1 MNKQESLSKISKDLM
16 LKEPFYG
23 FFLIMLNKVWHDAIG
38 TAAVS
43 KNGINYQLTISEK
56 FWEPLSELHRMGLL
70 KHELLHIAFN
80 HLTTFDLFKDKEL
93 ANIAMDMEIN
103 QYIDK
108 TWLPEGGIDIDDY
121 SDLHLEGR
129 AGSRYY
135 YDKLQQLQK
144 KKKQNGSCGC
154 GNMDQL
160 LDALEQGKITVIIG
174 NGQGNTPGSGEGKKV
189 NMPNHPWKDF
199 QNLPDAEK
207 QLIEKQ
213 LQRVLSEVKSQ
224 AEKKQGNIPGEMKGI
239 IKIEEIVPPKFNWKN
254 YLRRFTGIST
264 KIFTKKI
271 RRKENTKFPDM
282 PGMKVKMKQK
292 LMLAI
297 DTSGSVRNNEVK
309 EFMNEMHHIYKTGVD
324 ITLVQCDTYIR
335 DISEYKGT
343 YDLKIHGRGGT
354 DFTPVIKY
362 FNENTSYT
370 SLVYFTD
377 GEASTSVSPRAKV
390 LWVHSEESDINE
402 DLPGIKIK
410 LEL

>member
-56 FWEPLSELHRMGLL
+56 FWEPLSNNHRMGLL

-121 SDLHLEGR
+121 DDLNLDR
-129 AGSRYY
+129 KAGSRYY
-135 YDKLQQLQK
+135 YDKLKQAK
-144 KKKQNGSCGC
+144 EDKKQNGTCGC
-154 GNMDQL
+154 ENMDKL
-160 LDALEQGKITVIIG
+160 LDAVEKGNCQITIG
-174 NGQGNTPGSGEGKKV
+174 VPGEGDKDV
-189 NMPNHPWKDF
+189 NMPNHPWKEF
-199 QNLPDAEK
+199 ENLPDAEK

-213 LQRVLSEVKSQ
+213 VQRILQEVQSQ
-224 AEKKQGNIPGEMKGI
+224 AEKKQGHIPGEMKGI
-239 IKIEEIVPPKFNWKN
+239 IKIQEIVPPKFNWKN

-282 PGMKVKMKQK
+282 PGMKIKMKQK

-297 DTSGSVRNNEVK
+297 DTSGSVCDDEVR

-335 DISEYKGT
+335 DISEYKGK
-343 YDLKIHGRGGT
+343 YDLKLHGRGGT

-390 LWVHSEESDINE
+390 LWVHSEQSDINE
-402 DLPGIKIK
+402 DLPGLKIK

>member
-1 MNKQESLSKISKDLM
+1 MNKQESLSKISKNLM

-23 FFLIMLNKVWHDAIG
+23 FFLIMLNKVWSNTIG

-43 KNGINYQLTISEK
+43 KNGINYQLTISED
-56 FWEPLSELHRMGLL
+56 FWEPLSDNHRMGLL

-80 HLTTFDLFKDKEL
+80 HLISFDLFKDKKL

-103 QYIDK
+103 QYIESD
-108 TWLPEGGIDIDDY
+108 WLPEGGINIDDY
-121 SDLHLEGR
+121 PNLNLNKK

-135 YDKLQQLQK
+135 YDKLQKLQE

-154 GNMDQL
+154 ENMDKL
-160 LDALEQGKITVIIG
+160 LDALEEEKGKFKVTIGMPGGG
-174 NGQGNTPGSGEGKKV
+174 NGEKEV
-189 NMPNHPWKDF
+189 NMPNHSWKDF
-199 QNLPDAEK
+199 ENLPEAEK
-207 QLIEKQ
+207 QLIETQ
-213 LQRVLSEVKSQ
+213 MQRVLEEVKNQSI
-224 AEKKQGNIPGEMKGI
+224 KKQGNIPGEMKGI
-239 IKIEEIVPPKFNWKN
+239 IKIKEIIPPKFNWKN

-297 DTSGSVRNNEVK
+297 DTSGSVRDHEVR

-335 DISEYKGT
+335 DISEYKGS
-343 YDLKIHGRGGT
+343 YDLKLHGRGGT

-377 GEASTSVSPRAKV
+377 GEASTSINPRAKV
-390 LWVHSEESDINE
+390 LWVHSEESNINE
-402 DLPGIKIK
+402 DLPGLKIK

>member
-1 MNKQESLSKISKDLM
+1 MNKQESLSKTSKSLM
-16 LKEPFYG
+16 LQEPFYG
-23 FFLIMLNKVWHDAIG
+23 FFLIMLNKVWNDAIG

-43 KNGINYQLTISEK
+43 KNSINYQLTISEK

-80 HLTTFDLFKDKEL
+80 HLTTFDLFQDKKL

-108 TWLPEGGIDIDDY
+108 DWIPEGAIDIDDY
-121 SDLHLEGR
+121 GDLNLDTR

-135 YDKLQQLQK
+135 YDKLQKLQK
-144 KKKQNGSCGC
+144 KKKQNGTCGC
-154 GNMDQL
+154 ENMDKL
-160 LDALEQGKITVIIG
+160 LDALEKGDCQVTIG
-174 NGQGNTPGSGEGKKV
+174 MPRGEGDKDV
-189 NMPNHPWKDF
+189 NMPNHPWKEF
-199 QNLPDAEK
+199 ENLPEAEK
-207 QLIEKQ
+207 QLIENQ
-213 LQRVLSEVKSQ
+213 MQRILQEVKSQ
-224 AEKKQGNIPGEMKGI
+224 TEKKRGHVPGEMKGI

-254 YLRRFTGIST
+254 YLRRFTGISS

-282 PGMKVKMKQK
+282 PGLKVKMKQK

-297 DTSGSVRNNEVK
+297 DTSGSVCDDEVR

-343 YDLKIHGRGGT
+343 YDLKLHGRGGT
-354 DFTPVIKY
+354 DFTPVIEY

-377 GEASTSVSPRAKV
+377 GEASTYVNPRAKV
-390 LWVHSEESDINE
+390 LWVHSEQSNINE
-402 DLPGIKIK
+402 DLPGLKIK

>member
-1 MNKQESLSKISKDLM
+1 MNKQESLSKTSKSLM
-16 LKEPFYG
+16 LQEPFYG
-23 FFLIMLNKVWHDAIG
+23 FFLIMLNKVWNDAIG

-43 KNGINYQLTISEK
+43 KNSINYQLTISEK

-80 HLTTFDLFKDKEL
+80 HLTTFDLFQDKKL

-108 TWLPEGGIDIDDY
+108 DWIPEGAIDIDDY
-121 SDLHLEGR
+121 GDLNLDTR

-135 YDKLQQLQK
+135 YDKLQKLQK
-144 KKKQNGSCGC
+144 KKKQNGTCGC
-154 GNMDQL
+154 ENMDKL
-160 LDALEQGKITVIIG
+160 LDALEKGDCQVTIG
-174 NGQGNTPGSGEGKKV
+174 MPRGEGDKDV
-189 NMPNHPWKDF
+189 NMPNHPWKEF
-199 QNLPDAEK
+199 ENLPEAEK
-207 QLIEKQ
+207 QLIENQ
-213 LQRVLSEVKSQ
+213 VQRILQEVKSQ
-224 AEKKQGNIPGEMKGI
+224 TEKKRGHVPGEMKGI

-282 PGMKVKMKQK
+282 PGLKVKMKQK

-297 DTSGSVRNNEVK
+297 DTSGSVCDDEVR

-343 YDLKIHGRGGT
+343 YDLKLHGRGGT
-354 DFTPVIKY
+354 DFTPVIEY

-377 GEASTSVSPRAKV
+377 GEASTYVNPRAKV
-390 LWVHSEESDINE
+390 LWVHSEQSNINE
-402 DLPGIKIK
+402 DLPGLKIK

>member
-1 MNKQESLSKISKDLM
+1 MNKQESLSKISKNLM

-23 FFLIMLNKVWHDAIG
+23 FFLIMLNKVWNNTIG

-43 KNGINYQLTISEK
+43 KNGINYQLTISED
-56 FWEPLSELHRMGLL
+56 FWEPLSDNHRMGLL

-80 HLTTFDLFKDKEL
+80 HLISFDLFKDKKL

-103 QYIDK
+103 QYIKSD
-108 TWLPEGGIDIDDY
+108 WLPEGGIDINDY
-121 SDLHLEGR
+121 PDLHLNRR

-135 YDKLQQLQK
+135 YDKLQQFQK
-144 KKKQNGSCGC
+144 KKKQDGSCGC
-154 GNMDQL
+154 KNMDKL
-160 LDALEQGKITVIIG
+160 LDALEEEKGKFKVVIGMPGGG
-174 NGQGNTPGSGEGKKV
+174 NGEKEV

-199 QNLPDAEK
+199 ENLPEAEK
-207 QLIEKQ
+207 QLIETQ
-213 LQRVLSEVKSQ
+213 MQRVLEEVKNQSI
-224 AEKKQGNIPGEMKGI
+224 KKQGNIPGEMKGI
-239 IKIEEIVPPKFNWKN
+239 IKIKEIIPPKFNWKN

-282 PGMKVKMKQK
+282 PGMKVKMRQK

-297 DTSGSVRNNEVK
+297 DTSGSVRDHEVR

-335 DISEYKGT
+335 DISEYKGS
-343 YDLKIHGRGGT
+343 YDLKLHGRGGT

-377 GEASTSVSPRAKV
+377 GEASTSINPRAKV

-402 DLPGIKIK
+402 DLPGLKIK

>member
-1 MNKQESLSKISKDLM
+1 MNKQESLSKISKNLM

-23 FFLIMLNKVWHDAIG
+23 FFLIMLNKVWSNAIG

-43 KNGINYQLTISEK
+43 KNGINYQLTISED
-56 FWEPLSELHRMGLL
+56 FWEPLSDNHRMGLL

-80 HLTTFDLFKDKEL
+80 HLISFDLFKDKKL

-103 QYIDK
+103 QYIKSD
-108 TWLPEGGIDIDDY
+108 WLPEGGIDIDDY
-121 SDLHLEGR
+121 PNLNLNR
-129 AGSRYY
+129 KAGSRYY
-135 YDKLQQLQK
+135 YDKLQKLQE

-154 GNMDQL
+154 ENMDKL
-160 LDALEQGKITVIIG
+160 LDALEEEKGKFKVTIGMPGGG
-174 NGQGNTPGSGEGKKV
+174 NGEKEV

-199 QNLPDAEK
+199 EDLPEAEK
-207 QLIEKQ
+207 QLIETQ
-213 LQRVLSEVKSQ
+213 MQRVLEEVKNQSI
-224 AEKKQGNIPGEMKGI
+224 KKQGNIPGEMKGI
-239 IKIEEIVPPKFNWKN
+239 IKIKEIIPPKFNWKN

-297 DTSGSVRNNEVK
+297 DTSGSVRDHEVR

-335 DISEYKGT
+335 DISEYKGS
-343 YDLKIHGRGGT
+343 YDLKLHGRGGT

-377 GEASTSVSPRAKV
+377 GEASTSINPRAKV

-402 DLPGIKIK
+402 DLPGLKIK

>member
-1 MNKQESLSKISKDLM
+1 MNKQESLSKTSKSLM
-16 LKEPFYG
+16 LQEPFYG
-23 FFLIMLNKVWHDAIG
+23 FFLIMLNKVWNNAIG

-43 KNGINYQLTISEK
+43 KNGINYQLIISEK
-56 FWEPLSELHRMGLL
+56 FWEPLSELHRVGLL

-80 HLTTFDLFKDKEL
+80 HLTTFDLFKDKRL

-103 QYIDK
+103 QYIEKD
-108 TWLPEGGIDIDDY
+108 WLPEGGIDIDDY
-121 SDLHLEGR
+121 ADLHLDTK

-135 YDKLQQLQK
+135 YDKLQQFQK
-144 KKKQNGSCGC
+144 KKKQNNTCGC
-154 GNMDQL
+154 ENMDKL
-160 LDALEQGKITVIIG
+160 LDAIEKGACQVTIG
-174 NGQGNTPGSGEGKKV
+174 MPGEEGEKDV
-189 NMPNHPWKDF
+189 NMPNHPWKEF
-199 QNLPDAEK
+199 ENLPDAEK
-207 QLIEKQ
+207 QLIENQ
-213 LQRVLSEVKSQ
+213 MQRILQEVKSQ
-224 AEKKQGNIPGEMKGI
+224 TEKKQGHIPGEMKGI
-239 IKIEEIVPPKFNWKN
+239 IKIEEIIPPKFNWKN
-254 YLRRFTGIST
+254 YLRRFTGISS

-282 PGMKVKMKQK
+282 PGLKVKMKQK

-297 DTSGSVRNNEVK
+297 DTSGSVCDDEVR

-343 YDLKIHGRGGT
+343 YDLKLHGRGGT
-354 DFTPVIKY
+354 DFTPVIEY

-377 GEASTSVSPRAKV
+377 GEASTYVNPRAKV
-390 LWVHSEESDINE
+390 LWVHSEQSDINE
-402 DLPGIKIK
+402 DLPGLKIK

>member
-1 MNKQESLSKISKDLM
+1 MDKQESLSKTSKDLM

-43 KNGINYQLTISEK
+43 KNGINYQLTVSEK
-56 FWEPLSELHRMGLL
+56 FWEPLSELQRMGLL

-80 HLTTFDLFKDKEL
+80 HLTTFDLFKDKKL

-108 TWLPEGGIDIDDY
+108 DWLPKGGIDIDDY
-121 SDLHLEGR
+121 SDLNLNRR

-135 YDKLQQLQK
+135 YDKLKQAQK
-144 KKKQNGSCGC
+144 TKKITGSCGDN
-154 GNMDQL
+154 NMDKL
-160 LDALEQGKITVIIG
+160 LDAVEKSSCQVKIGV
-174 NGQGNTPGSGEGKKV
+174 PGGGGDKDV
-189 NMPNHPWKDF
+189 NMANHPWKDF

-224 AEKKQGNIPGEMKGI
+224 AQKKQGNIPGEMKGI
-239 IKIEEIVPPKFNWKN
+239 IKIQEIIPPKFNWKN

-297 DTSGSVRNNEVK
+297 DTSGSVSDNEVR

-343 YDLKIHGRGGT
+343 YDLKLHGRGGT
-354 DFTPVIKY
+354 SFTPVIKY

-377 GEASTSVSPRAKV
+377 GEAHTSVSPRAKV
-390 LWVHSEESDINE
+390 LWVHSEESEINE
-402 DLPGIKIK
+402 DLPGLKIK

>member
-1 MNKQESLSKISKDLM
+1 MNKQESLSKTSKSLM
-16 LKEPFYG
+16 LQEPFYG
-23 FFLIMLNKVWHDAIG
+23 FFLIMLNKVWNDAIG

-43 KNGINYQLTISEK
+43 KNSINYQLTISEK

-80 HLTTFDLFKDKEL
+80 HLTTFDLFKDKKL

-108 TWLPEGGIDIDDY
+108 DWIPEGAIDIDDY
-121 SDLHLEGR
+121 GDLNLDTR

-135 YDKLQQLQK
+135 YDKLQELQK
-144 KKKQNGSCGC
+144 KKKQNGTCGC
-154 GNMDQL
+154 ENMDKL
-160 LDALEQGKITVIIG
+160 LDALEKGACQVTIG
-174 NGQGNTPGSGEGKKV
+174 MPRGEGDKDV
-189 NMPNHPWKDF
+189 NMPNHPWKEF
-199 QNLPDAEK
+199 ENLPEAEK
-207 QLIEKQ
+207 QLIENQ
-213 LQRVLSEVKSQ
+213 MQRILQEVKSQ
-224 AEKKQGNIPGEMKGI
+224 TEKKRGHVPGEMKGI

-254 YLRRFTGIST
+254 YLRRFTGISS

-282 PGMKVKMKQK
+282 PGLKVKMKQK

-297 DTSGSVRNNEVK
+297 DTSGSVCDDEVR

-343 YDLKIHGRGGT
+343 YDLKLHGRGGT

-377 GEASTSVSPRAKV
+377 GEASTSINPRAKV
-390 LWVHSEESDINE
+390 LWVHSEQSNINE
-402 DLPGIKIK
+402 DLPGLKIK

>member
-1 MNKQESLSKISKDLM
+1 MNKQESLSKTSKSLM
-16 LKEPFYG
+16 LQEPFYG
-23 FFLIMLNKVWHDAIG
+23 FFLIMLNKVWNDAIG

-43 KNGINYQLTISEK
+43 KNSINYQLTISEK

-80 HLTTFDLFKDKEL
+80 HLTTFDLFQDKKL

-108 TWLPEGGIDIDDY
+108 DWIPEGAIDIDDY
-121 SDLHLEGR
+121 GDLNLDTR

-135 YDKLQQLQK
+135 YDKLQKLQK
-144 KKKQNGSCGC
+144 KKKQNGTCGSE
-154 GNMDQL
+154 NMDKL
-160 LDALEQGKITVIIG
+160 LDALEKGDCQVTIG
-174 NGQGNTPGSGEGKKV
+174 MPRGEGDKDV
-189 NMPNHPWKDF
+189 NMPNHPWKEF
-199 QNLPDAEK
+199 ENLPEAEK
-207 QLIEKQ
+207 QLIENQ
-213 LQRVLSEVKSQ
+213 VQRILQEVKSQ
-224 AEKKQGNIPGEMKGI
+224 TKKKRGHVPGEMKGI

-282 PGMKVKMKQK
+282 PGLKVKMKQK

-297 DTSGSVRNNEVK
+297 DTSGSVCDDEVR

-343 YDLKIHGRGGT
+343 YDLKLHGRGGT
-354 DFTPVIKY
+354 DFTPVIEY

-377 GEASTSVSPRAKV
+377 GEASTYVNPRAKV
-390 LWVHSEESDINE
+390 LWVHSEQSNINE
-402 DLPGIKIK
+402 DLPGLKIK

>member
-1 MNKQESLSKISKDLM
+1 MNKQESLSKTSKSLM
-16 LKEPFYG
+16 LQEPFYG

-56 FWEPLSELHRMGLL
+56 FWEPLSELHRIGLL

-80 HLTTFDLFKDKEL
+80 HLTTFDLFQDKKL

-103 QYIDK
+103 QYIDE
-108 TWLPEGGIDIDDY
+108 TWLPEGVIDIDDY
-121 SDLHLEGR
+121 SELNLEER

-135 YDKLQQLQK
+135 YDKLQELQE
-144 KKKQNGSCGC
+144 KKKQNGSCGD
-154 GNMDQL
+154 GNMDKL
-160 LDALEQGKITVIIG
+160 LDALEGGKIKVTIG
-174 NGQGNTPGSGEGKKV
+174 VPGDGDGDKEV
-189 NMPNHPWKDF
+189 NMPNHPWKEF
-199 QNLPDAEK
+199 ENLPEAEK
-207 QLIEKQ
+207 QLIENQ
-213 LQRVLSEVKSQ
+213 MQRILQEVKSQ
-224 AEKKQGNIPGEMKGI
+224 TEKKQGHVPGEMKGI
-239 IKIEEIVPPKFNWKN
+239 IKIKEIVPPKFNWKN
-254 YLRRFTGIST
+254 YLRRFTGISS

-282 PGMKVKMKQK
+282 PGLKVKMKQK

-297 DTSGSVRNNEVK
+297 DTSGSVCDDEVR

-343 YDLKIHGRGGT
+343 YDLKLHGRGGT
-354 DFTPVIKY
+354 DFTPVIEY

-377 GEASTSVSPRAKV
+377 GEASTHVNPRAKV
-390 LWVHSEESDINE
+390 LWVHSEQSDINE
-402 DLPGIKIK
+402 DLPGLKIK

>member
-1 MNKQESLSKISKDLM
+1 MDKQESLSKISKDLM

-23 FFLIMLNKVWHDAIG
+23 FFLIMLNKVWHDTIG

-56 FWEPLSELHRMGLL
+56 FWEPLSESHRMGLL

-80 HLTTFDLFKDKEL
+80 HLTTFDLFKDKKL

-108 TWLPEGGIDIDDY
+108 DWLPEGGIDIDDY
-121 SDLHLEGR
+121 SDLHLDRR

-135 YDKLQQLQK
+135 YDKLQKAQK
-144 KKKQNGSCGC
+144 NKKQNGSCGD
-154 GNMDQL
+154 GNMDKL
-160 LDALEQGKITVIIG
+160 LDALEAGECIVKIG
-174 NGQGNTPGSGEGKKV
+174 DKDV

-213 LQRVLSEVKSQ
+213 LQRVLNDVKNQ
-224 AEKKQGNIPGEMKGI
+224 TEKKQGNVPGEMKGI
-239 IKIEEIVPPKFNWKN
+239 IKIEKIIPPKFNWKN

-297 DTSGSVRNNEVK
+297 DTSGSVCDDEVR

-343 YDLKIHGRGGT
+343 YDLKLHGRGGT

-377 GEASTSVSPRAKV
+377 GEAYTSVNPRAKV
-390 LWVHSEESDINE
+390 LWVHSEQSDINE
-402 DLPGIKIK
+402 DLPGLKIK

>member
-1 MNKQESLSKISKDLM
+1 MNKQESLSKISKNLM

-23 FFLIMLNKVWHDAIG
+23 FFLIMLNKVWNNTIG

-43 KNGINYQLTISEK
+43 KNGINYQLTISED
-56 FWEPLSELHRMGLL
+56 FWEPLSDNHRMGLL

-80 HLTTFDLFKDKEL
+80 HLISFDLFKDKKL

-103 QYIDK
+103 QYIESD
-108 TWLPEGGIDIDDY
+108 WLPKGGINIDDY
-121 SDLHLEGR
+121 SNLNLDR
-129 AGSRYY
+129 KAGSRYY
-135 YDKLQQLQK
+135 YDKLQKLQE

-154 GNMDQL
+154 GNMDKL
-160 LDALEQGKITVIIG
+160 LDAVEQGKIQVTIGMPGDG
-174 NGQGNTPGSGEGKKV
+174 NGEKEV
-189 NMPNHPWKDF
+189 NMPNHPWEEF
-199 QNLPDAEK
+199 ENLPEAEK
-207 QLIEKQ
+207 QLIETQ
-213 LQRVLSEVKSQ
+213 MQRVLEQVKNQSI
-224 AEKKQGNIPGEMKGI
+224 KKQGNIPGEMKGI
-239 IKIEEIVPPKFNWKN
+239 IKIKEIIPPKFNWKN

-297 DTSGSVRNNEVK
+297 DTSGSVCDDEVR

-335 DISEYKGT
+335 DISEYKGK
-343 YDLKIHGRGGT
+343 YDLKLHGRGGT

-390 LWVHSEESDINE
+390 LWVHSEESNINE
-402 DLPGIKIK
+402 NLPGLKIK

>member
-1 MNKQESLSKISKDLM
+1 MNKQESLSKTSKSLM
-16 LKEPFYG
+16 LQEPFYG

-80 HLTTFDLFKDKEL
+80 HLTTFDLFKDKKL

-108 TWLPEGGIDIDDY
+108 DWIPEGAIDIDDY
-121 SDLHLEGR
+121 GDLNLDTR

-135 YDKLQQLQK
+135 YDKLQELQK
-144 KKKQNGSCGC
+144 KKKQNGTCGC
-154 GNMDQL
+154 ENMDKL
-160 LDALEQGKITVIIG
+160 LDALEKGACQVTIG
-174 NGQGNTPGSGEGKKV
+174 MPRGEGDKDV
-189 NMPNHPWKDF
+189 NMPNHPWKEF
-199 QNLPDAEK
+199 ENLPEAEK
-207 QLIEKQ
+207 QLIENQ
-213 LQRVLSEVKSQ
+213 MQRILQEVKSQ
-224 AEKKQGNIPGEMKGI
+224 TEKKRGHVPGEMKGI

-254 YLRRFTGIST
+254 YLRRFTGISS

-282 PGMKVKMKQK
+282 PGLKVKMKQK

-297 DTSGSVRNNEVK
+297 DTSGSVCDDEVR

-343 YDLKIHGRGGT
+343 YDLKLHGRGGT

-377 GEASTSVSPRAKV
+377 GEASTYVNPRAKV
-390 LWVHSEESDINE
+390 LWVHSEQSNINE
-402 DLPGIKIK
+402 DLPGLKIK

>member
-1 MNKQESLSKISKDLM
+1 MNKQESLSKTSKSLM
-16 LKEPFYG
+16 LQEPFYG
-23 FFLIMLNKVWHDAIG
+23 FFLIMLNKVWNDAIG

-80 HLTTFDLFKDKEL
+80 HLTTFDLFKDKKL

-108 TWLPEGGIDIDDY
+108 DWIPEGAIDIDDY
-121 SDLHLEGR
+121 GDLNLDTR

-135 YDKLQQLQK
+135 YDKLQELQK
-144 KKKQNGSCGC
+144 KKKQNGTCGC
-154 GNMDQL
+154 ENMDKL
-160 LDALEQGKITVIIG
+160 LDALEKGACQVTIG
-174 NGQGNTPGSGEGKKV
+174 MPRGEGDKDV
-189 NMPNHPWKDF
+189 NMPNHPWKEF
-199 QNLPDAEK
+199 ENLPEAEK
-207 QLIEKQ
+207 QLIENQ
-213 LQRVLSEVKSQ
+213 MQRILQEVKSQ
-224 AEKKQGNIPGEMKGI
+224 TEKKRGHVPGEMKGI

-254 YLRRFTGIST
+254 YLRRFTGISS

-282 PGMKVKMKQK
+282 PGLKVKMKQK

-297 DTSGSVRNNEVK
+297 DTSGSVCDDEVR

-343 YDLKIHGRGGT
+343 YDLKLHGRGGT

-377 GEASTSVSPRAKV
+377 GEASTYVNPRAKV
-390 LWVHSEESDINE
+390 LWVHSEQSNINE
-402 DLPGIKIK
+402 DLPGLKIK

>member
-1 MNKQESLSKISKDLM
+1 MNKQESLSKTSKSLM
-16 LKEPFYG
+16 LQEPFYG
-23 FFLIMLNKVWHDAIG
+23 FFLIMLNKVWNDAIG

-43 KNGINYQLTISEK
+43 KNSINYQLTISEK

-80 HLTTFDLFKDKEL
+80 HLTTFDLFKDKKL

-108 TWLPEGGIDIDDY
+108 DWIPEGAIDIDDY
-121 SDLHLEGR
+121 ADLHLDR
-129 AGSRYY
+129 RTGSRYY
-135 YDKLQQLQK
+135 YDKLQELQK
-144 KKKQNGSCGC
+144 KKKQNGTCGC
-154 GNMDQL
+154 ENMDKL
-160 LDALEQGKITVIIG
+160 LDALEKGACQVTIG
-174 NGQGNTPGSGEGKKV
+174 MPRGEGDKDV
-189 NMPNHPWKDF
+189 NMPNHPWKEF
-199 QNLPDAEK
+199 ENLPEAEK
-207 QLIEKQ
+207 QLIENQ
-213 LQRVLSEVKSQ
+213 MQRILQEVKSQ
-224 AEKKQGNIPGEMKGI
+224 TKKKQGHVPGEMKGI
-239 IKIEEIVPPKFNWKN
+239 IKIEEIIPPKFNWKN

-297 DTSGSVRNNEVK
+297 DTSGSVCDDEVR

-343 YDLKIHGRGGT
+343 YDLKLHGRGGT
-354 DFTPVIKY
+354 DFTPVIEY

-377 GEASTSVSPRAKV
+377 GEASTYVNPRAKV
-390 LWVHSEESDINE
+390 LWVHSEQSNINE
-402 DLPGIKIK
+402 DLPGLKIK

>member
-80 HLTTFDLFKDKEL
+80 HLTTFDLFKDKKL

-108 TWLPEGGIDIDDY
+108 DWLPEGGIDIDDY
-121 SDLHLEGR
+121 SDLHLDRR

-144 KKKQNGSCGC
+144 KKKQDGSCGC
-154 GNMDQL
+154 ENMDKL
-160 LDALEQGKITVIIG
+160 LDALENNECVIKIGI
-174 NGQGNTPGSGEGKKV
+174 PGGGGEKSV
-189 NMPNHPWKDF
+189 NMPHHPWKDF
-199 QNLPDAEK
+199 ENLPDAEK

-213 LQRVLSEVKSQ
+213 LQRVLNEVKSQ

-239 IKIEEIVPPKFNWKN
+239 IKIQEIVPPKFNWKN
-254 YLRRFTGIST
+254 YLRRFTGISS

-297 DTSGSVRNNEVK
+297 DTSGSVRDHEVK

-324 ITLVQCDTYIR
+324 ITLVQADTYIR

-354 DFTPVIKY
+354 NFTPVIEY

-377 GEASTSVSPRAKV
+377 GEASTSVNPRAKV
-390 LWVHSEESDINE
+390 LWVHSEESEINE
-402 DLPGIKIK
+402 DLPGLKIK

>member
-1 MNKQESLSKISKDLM
+1 MNKQESLSKTSKSLM
-16 LKEPFYG
+16 LQEPFYG
-23 FFLIMLNKVWHDAIG
+23 FFLIMLNKVWNDAIG

-43 KNGINYQLTISEK
+43 KNSINYQLTISEK

-80 HLTTFDLFKDKEL
+80 HLTTFDLFQDKKL

-108 TWLPEGGIDIDDY
+108 DWIPEGAIDIDDY
-121 SDLHLEGR
+121 GDLNLDTR

-135 YDKLQQLQK
+135 YDKLQKLQK
-144 KKKQNGSCGC
+144 KKKQNGTCGC
-154 GNMDQL
+154 ENMDKL
-160 LDALEQGKITVIIG
+160 LDALEKGDCQVTIG
-174 NGQGNTPGSGEGKKV
+174 MPRGEGDKDV
-189 NMPNHPWKDF
+189 NMPNHPWKEF
-199 QNLPDAEK
+199 ENLPEAEK
-207 QLIEKQ
+207 QLIENQ
-213 LQRVLSEVKSQ
+213 VQRILQEVKSQ
-224 AEKKQGNIPGEMKGI
+224 TEKKRGHVPGEMKGI

-254 YLRRFTGIST
+254 YLRRFTGISS

-282 PGMKVKMKQK
+282 PGLKVKMKQK

-297 DTSGSVRNNEVK
+297 DTSGSVCDDEVR

-343 YDLKIHGRGGT
+343 YDLKLHGRGGT
-354 DFTPVIKY
+354 DFTPVIEY

-377 GEASTSVSPRAKV
+377 GEASTYVNPRAKV
-390 LWVHSEESDINE
+390 LWVHSEQSNINE
-402 DLPGIKIK
+402 DLPGLKIK

>member
-1 MNKQESLSKISKDLM
+1 MNKQESLSKTSKSLM
-16 LKEPFYG
+16 LQEPFYG
-23 FFLIMLNKVWHDAIG
+23 FFLIMLNKVWNDAIG

-56 FWEPLSELHRMGLL
+56 FWEPLSELHRIGLL

-80 HLTTFDLFKDKEL
+80 HLTTFDLFKDKKL

-103 QYIDK
+103 QYIDND
-108 TWLPEGGIDIDDY
+108 WIPEGAIDIDDY
-121 SDLHLEGR
+121 AELNLKKR

-135 YDKLQQLQK
+135 YDKLQELQK
-144 KKKQNGSCGC
+144 KKEQNSTCGC
-154 GNMDQL
+154 ENMDKL
-160 LDALEQGKITVIIG
+160 LDALEKGACQVTIG
-174 NGQGNTPGSGEGKKV
+174 MPGGEEDKDV
-189 NMPNHPWKDF
+189 NMPNHPWKEF
-199 QNLPDAEK
+199 ENLPEAEK
-207 QLIEKQ
+207 QLIENQ
-213 LQRVLSEVKSQ
+213 MQRILQEVKSQ
-224 AEKKQGNIPGEMKGI
+224 SEKKRGHVPGEMKGI
-239 IKIEEIVPPKFNWKN
+239 IKIKEIVPPKFNWKN
-254 YLRRFTGIST
+254 YLRRFTGISS

-297 DTSGSVRNNEVK
+297 DTSGSVCDDEVR

-343 YDLKIHGRGGT
+343 YDLKLHGRGGT
-354 DFTPVIKY
+354 DFTPVIEY

-377 GEASTSVSPRAKV
+377 GEASTHVNPRAKV
-390 LWVHSEESDINE
+390 LWVHSEQSDINE
-402 DLPGIKIK
+402 DLPGLKIK

>member
-1 MNKQESLSKISKDLM
+1 MNKQESLSKTSKSLM
-16 LKEPFYG
+16 LQEPFYG
-23 FFLIMLNKVWHDAIG
+23 FFLIMLNKVWNDAIG

-43 KNGINYQLTISEK
+43 KNSINYQLTISEK

-80 HLTTFDLFKDKEL
+80 HLTTFDLFKDKKL

-108 TWLPEGGIDIDDY
+108 DWIPEGAIDIDDY
-121 SDLHLEGR
+121 ADLHLDRR

-135 YDKLQQLQK
+135 YDKLQEFQK
-144 KKKQNGSCGC
+144 KKKQNGTCGC
-154 GNMDQL
+154 ENMDKL
-160 LDALEQGKITVIIG
+160 LDALEKGACQVTIG
-174 NGQGNTPGSGEGKKV
+174 MPRGEGDKDV
-189 NMPNHPWKDF
+189 NMPNHPWKEF
-199 QNLPDAEK
+199 ENLPEAEK
-207 QLIEKQ
+207 QLIENQ
-213 LQRVLSEVKSQ
+213 MQRILQEVKSQ
-224 AEKKQGNIPGEMKGI
+224 TEKKRGHVPGEMKGI
-239 IKIEEIVPPKFNWKN
+239 IKIKEIVPPKFNWKN
-254 YLRRFTGIST
+254 YLRRFTGISS

-282 PGMKVKMKQK
+282 PGLKVKMKQK

-297 DTSGSVRNNEVK
+297 DTSGSVCDDEVR

-343 YDLKIHGRGGT
+343 YDLKLHGRGGT

-377 GEASTSVSPRAKV
+377 GEASTYVNPRAKV
-390 LWVHSEESDINE
+390 LWVHSEQSNINE
-402 DLPGIKIK
+402 DLPGLKIK

>member
-1 MNKQESLSKISKDLM
+1 MDKQESLSKISKDLM

-56 FWEPLSELHRMGLL
+56 FWEPLSDLHRMGLL

-80 HLTTFDLFKDKEL
+80 HLTTFDLFKDKKL

-103 QYIDK
+103 QYIEYVL
-108 TWLPEGGIDIDDY
+108 LPEGGIDIDDY
-121 SDLHLEGR
+121 DELHLDRR

-135 YDKLQQLQK
+135 YDKLQQFQK
-144 KKKQNGSCGC
+144 KKKQNGTCGC
-154 GNMDQL
+154 ENMDKL
-160 LDALEQGKITVIIG
+160 LDAAEKGQCQAKIG
-174 NGQGNTPGSGEGKKV
+174 MPGGESKDV

-199 QNLPDAEK
+199 ENLPDAEK

-213 LQRVLSEVKSQ
+213 LQRVLNEVKSQ

-282 PGMKVKMKQK
+282 PGIKVKMKQK

-297 DTSGSVRNNEVK
+297 DTSGSVSNDEVR

-343 YDLKIHGRGGT
+343 YDLKLHGRGGT
-354 DFTPVIKY
+354 DFTPVIEY

-377 GEASTSVSPRAKV
+377 GEAYTSVNPRAKV
-390 LWVHSEESDINE
+390 LWVHSEQSEINE
-402 DLPGIKIK
+402 DLPGLKIK

>member
-1 MNKQESLSKISKDLM
+1 MNKQESLSKTSKSLM
-16 LKEPFYG
+16 LQEPFYG
-23 FFLIMLNKVWHDAIG
+23 FFLIMLNKVWNDAIG

-43 KNGINYQLTISEK
+43 KNSINYQLTISEK

-80 HLTTFDLFKDKEL
+80 HLTTFDLFKDKKL

-108 TWLPEGGIDIDDY
+108 DWIPEGAIDIDDY
-121 SDLHLEGR
+121 GDLNLDTR

-135 YDKLQQLQK
+135 YDKLQELQK
-144 KKKQNGSCGC
+144 KKKQNGTCGC
-154 GNMDQL
+154 ENMDKL
-160 LDALEQGKITVIIG
+160 LDALEKGACQVTIG
-174 NGQGNTPGSGEGKKV
+174 MPRGEGDKDV
-189 NMPNHPWKDF
+189 NMPNHPWKEF
-199 QNLPDAEK
+199 ENLPEAEK
-207 QLIEKQ
+207 QLIENQ
-213 LQRVLSEVKSQ
+213 MQRILQEVKSQ
-224 AEKKQGNIPGEMKGI
+224 TEKKQGHVPGEMKGI

-254 YLRRFTGIST
+254 YLRRFTGISS

-282 PGMKVKMKQK
+282 PGLKVKMKQK

-297 DTSGSVRNNEVK
+297 DTSGSVCDDEVR

-343 YDLKIHGRGGT
+343 YDLKLHGRGGT

-377 GEASTSVSPRAKV
+377 GEASTYVNPRAKV
-390 LWVHSEESDINE
+390 LWVHSEQSNINE
-402 DLPGIKIK
+402 DLPGLKIK

>member
-1 MNKQESLSKISKDLM
+1 MNKQESLSKTSKSLM
-16 LKEPFYG
+16 LQEPFYG
-23 FFLIMLNKVWHDAIG
+23 FFLIMLNKVWNDAIG

-43 KNGINYQLTISEK
+43 KNSINYQLTISEK

-80 HLTTFDLFKDKEL
+80 HLTTFDLFQDKKL

-108 TWLPEGGIDIDDY
+108 DWIPEGAIDIDDY
-121 SDLHLEGR
+121 GDLNLDTR

-135 YDKLQQLQK
+135 YDKLQKLQK
-144 KKKQNGSCGC
+144 KKKQNGTCGSE
-154 GNMDQL
+154 NMDKL
-160 LDALEQGKITVIIG
+160 LDALEKGDCQVTIG
-174 NGQGNTPGSGEGKKV
+174 MPRGEGDKDV
-189 NMPNHPWKDF
+189 NMPNHPWKEF
-199 QNLPDAEK
+199 ENLPEAEK
-207 QLIEKQ
+207 QLIENQ
-213 LQRVLSEVKSQ
+213 VQRILQEVKSQ
-224 AEKKQGNIPGEMKGI
+224 TEKKRGHVPGEMKGI

-282 PGMKVKMKQK
+282 PGLKVKMKQK

-297 DTSGSVRNNEVK
+297 DTSGSVCDDEVR

-343 YDLKIHGRGGT
+343 YDLKLHGRGGT
-354 DFTPVIKY
+354 DFTPVIEY

-377 GEASTSVSPRAKV
+377 GEASTYVNPRAKV
-390 LWVHSEESDINE
+390 LWVHSEQSNINE
-402 DLPGIKIK
+402 DLPGLKIK

>member
-1 MNKQESLSKISKDLM
+1 MNKQESLSKTSKNLM

-23 FFLIMLNKVWHDAIG
+23 FFLIMLNKVWNNTIG

-43 KNGINYQLTISEK
+43 KNGINYQLTISED
-56 FWEPLSELHRMGLL
+56 FWEPLSDNHRMGLL

-80 HLTTFDLFKDKEL
+80 HLISFDLFKDKKL

-108 TWLPEGGIDIDDY
+108 DWLPKGGIDINDY
-121 SDLHLEGR
+121 EDLNLDKR

-135 YDKLQQLQK
+135 YDKLQELQK
-144 KKKQNGSCGC
+144 KKKQNGTCGC
-154 GNMDQL
+154 ENMDKL
-160 LDALEQGKITVIIG
+160 LDALEKGDCQVTIRMPK
-174 NGQGNTPGSGEGKKV
+174 GEGDKDV
-189 NMPNHPWKDF
+189 NMPNHPWKEF
-199 QNLPDAEK
+199 ENLPEAEK
-207 QLIEKQ
+207 QLIETQ
-213 LQRVLSEVKSQ
+213 MQRVLEEVKNQSI
-224 AEKKQGNIPGEMKGI
+224 KKQGNIPGEMKGI
-239 IKIEEIVPPKFNWKN
+239 IKIKEIIPPKFNWKN
-254 YLRRFTGIST
+254 YLRRCTGIST

-282 PGMKVKMKQK
+282 PGMKVKMRQK

-297 DTSGSVRNNEVK
+297 DTSGSVCDDEVR

-343 YDLKIHGRGGT
+343 YDLKLHGRGGT
-354 DFTPVIKY
+354 DFTPVIEY

-377 GEASTSVSPRAKV
+377 GEASTSINPRAKV
-390 LWVHSEESDINE
+390 LWVHSEQSNINE
-402 DLPGIKIK
+402 DLPGLKIK

>member
-1 MNKQESLSKISKDLM
+1 MNKQESLSKTSKSLM
-16 LKEPFYG
+16 LQEPFYG
-23 FFLIMLNKVWHDAIG
+23 FFLIMLNKVWNDAIG

-56 FWEPLSELHRMGLL
+56 FWEPLSELHRIGLL

-80 HLTTFDLFKDKEL
+80 HLTTFDLFQDKKL

-108 TWLPEGGIDIDDY
+108 DWIPEGAIDIDDY
-121 SDLHLEGR
+121 GDLNLDTR

-135 YDKLQQLQK
+135 YDKLQKLQK
-144 KKKQNGSCGC
+144 KKKQNGTCGSE
-154 GNMDQL
+154 NMDKL
-160 LDALEQGKITVIIG
+160 LDALEKGDCQVTIG
-174 NGQGNTPGSGEGKKV
+174 MPRGEGDKDV
-189 NMPNHPWKDF
+189 NMPNHPWKEF
-199 QNLPDAEK
+199 ENLPEAEK
-207 QLIEKQ
+207 QLIENQ
-213 LQRVLSEVKSQ
+213 VQRILQEVKSQ
-224 AEKKQGNIPGEMKGI
+224 TEKKRGHVPGEMKGI

-282 PGMKVKMKQK
+282 PGLKVKMKQK

-297 DTSGSVRNNEVK
+297 DTSGSVCDDEVR

-343 YDLKIHGRGGT
+343 YDLKLHGRGGT
-354 DFTPVIKY
+354 DFTPVIEY

-377 GEASTSVSPRAKV
+377 GEASTYVNPRAKV
-390 LWVHSEESDINE
+390 LWVHSEQSNINE
-402 DLPGIKIK
+402 DLPGLKIK

>member
-1 MNKQESLSKISKDLM
+1 MNKQESLSKTSKSLM
-16 LKEPFYG
+16 LQEPFYG
-23 FFLIMLNKVWHDAIG
+23 FFLIMLNKVWNDAIG

-43 KNGINYQLTISEK
+43 KNSINYQLTISEK
-56 FWEPLSELHRMGLL
+56 FWEPLSELHRIGLL

-80 HLTTFDLFKDKEL
+80 HLTTFDLFQDKKL

-108 TWLPEGGIDIDDY
+108 DWIPEGAIDIDDY
-121 SDLHLEGR
+121 GDLNLDTR

-135 YDKLQQLQK
+135 YDKLQELQK
-144 KKKQNGSCGC
+144 KKKQNGTCGC
-154 GNMDQL
+154 ENMDKL
-160 LDALEQGKITVIIG
+160 LDALEKGACQVTIG
-174 NGQGNTPGSGEGKKV
+174 MPGGEGDKDV
-189 NMPNHPWKDF
+189 NMPNHPWKEF
-199 QNLPDAEK
+199 ENLPEAEK
-207 QLIEKQ
+207 QLIENQ
-213 LQRVLSEVKSQ
+213 MQRILQEVKSQ
-224 AEKKQGNIPGEMKGI
+224 TKKKRGHVPGEMKGI

-282 PGMKVKMKQK
+282 PGLKVKMKQK

-297 DTSGSVRNNEVK
+297 DTSGSVCDDEVR

-343 YDLKIHGRGGT
+343 YDLKLHGRGGT
-354 DFTPVIKY
+354 DFTPVIEY

-377 GEASTSVSPRAKV
+377 GEASTSINPRAKV
-390 LWVHSEESDINE
+390 LWVHSEQSNINE
-402 DLPGIKIK
+402 DLPGLKIK

>member
-1 MNKQESLSKISKDLM
+1 MNKQESLSKTSKNLM

-23 FFLIMLNKVWHDAIG
+23 FFLIMLNKVWNNTIG

-43 KNGINYQLTISEK
+43 KNGINYQLTISED
-56 FWEPLSELHRMGLL
+56 FWEPLSDNHRMGLL

-80 HLTTFDLFKDKEL
+80 HLISFDLFKDKKL

-108 TWLPEGGIDIDDY
+108 DWLPKGGIDINDY
-121 SDLHLEGR
+121 EDLNLDKR

-135 YDKLQQLQK
+135 YDKLQELQK
-144 KKKQNGSCGC
+144 KKKQNGTCGC
-154 GNMDQL
+154 ENMDKL
-160 LDALEQGKITVIIG
+160 LDALEKGDCQVTIRMPK
-174 NGQGNTPGSGEGKKV
+174 GEGDKDV
-189 NMPNHPWKDF
+189 NMPNHPWKEF
-199 QNLPDAEK
+199 ENLPEAEK
-207 QLIEKQ
+207 QLIETQ
-213 LQRVLSEVKSQ
+213 MQRVLEEVKNQSI
-224 AEKKQGNIPGEMKGI
+224 KKQGNIPGEMKGI
-239 IKIEEIVPPKFNWKN
+239 IKIKEIIPPKFNWKN

-282 PGMKVKMKQK
+282 PGMKVKMRQK

-297 DTSGSVRNNEVK
+297 DTSGSVCDDEVR

-343 YDLKIHGRGGT
+343 YDLKLHGRGGT
-354 DFTPVIKY
+354 DFTPVIEY

-377 GEASTSVSPRAKV
+377 GEASTSINPRAKV
-390 LWVHSEESDINE
+390 LWVHSEQSNINE
-402 DLPGIKIK
+402 DLPGLKIK

>member
-1 MNKQESLSKISKDLM
+1 MNKQESLSKTSKSLM
-16 LKEPFYG
+16 LQEPFYG
-23 FFLIMLNKVWHDAIG
+23 FFLIMLNKVWNDAIG

-43 KNGINYQLTISEK
+43 KNSINYQLTISEK

-80 HLTTFDLFKDKEL
+80 HLTTFDLFQDKKL

-108 TWLPEGGIDIDDY
+108 DWIPEGAIDIDDY
-121 SDLHLEGR
+121 GDLNLDTR

-135 YDKLQQLQK
+135 YDKLQKLQK
-144 KKKQNGSCGC
+144 KKKQNGTCGSE
-154 GNMDQL
+154 NMDKL
-160 LDALEQGKITVIIG
+160 LDALEKGDCQVTIG
-174 NGQGNTPGSGEGKKV
+174 MPRGEGDKDV
-189 NMPNHPWKDF
+189 NMPNHPWKEF
-199 QNLPDAEK
+199 ENLPEAEK
-207 QLIEKQ
+207 QLIENQ
-213 LQRVLSEVKSQ
+213 VQRILQEVKSQ
-224 AEKKQGNIPGEMKGI
+224 TEKKRGHVPGEMKGI

-254 YLRRFTGIST
+254 YLRRFTGISS

-282 PGMKVKMKQK
+282 PGLKVKMKQK

-297 DTSGSVRNNEVK
+297 DTSGSVCDDEVR

-343 YDLKIHGRGGT
+343 YDLKLHGRGGT
-354 DFTPVIKY
+354 DFTPVIEY

-377 GEASTSVSPRAKV
+377 GEASTYVNPRAKV
-390 LWVHSEESDINE
+390 LWVHSEQSNINE
-402 DLPGIKIK
+402 DLPGLKIK

>member
-1 MNKQESLSKISKDLM
+1 MNKQESLSKTSKSLM
-16 LKEPFYG
+16 LQEPFYG

-56 FWEPLSELHRMGLL
+56 FWEPLSELHRIGLL

-80 HLTTFDLFKDKEL
+80 HLTTFDLFQDKKL

-103 QYIDK
+103 QYIDE
-108 TWLPEGGIDIDDY
+108 TWLPEGGIDINDY
-121 SDLHLEGR
+121 SELNLEER

-135 YDKLQQLQK
+135 YDKLQELQE
-144 KKKQNGSCGC
+144 KKKQNGSCGD
-154 GNMDQL
+154 GNMDKL
-160 LDALEQGKITVIIG
+160 LDALEGGKIKVTIG
-174 NGQGNTPGSGEGKKV
+174 VPGDGDGDKEV
-189 NMPNHPWKDF
+189 NMPNHPWKEF
-199 QNLPDAEK
+199 ENLPEAEK
-207 QLIEKQ
+207 QLIENQ
-213 LQRVLSEVKSQ
+213 MQRILQEVKSQ
-224 AEKKQGNIPGEMKGI
+224 TEKKQGHVPGEMKGI
-239 IKIEEIVPPKFNWKN
+239 IKIKEIVPPKFNWKN
-254 YLRRFTGIST
+254 YLRRFTGISS

-282 PGMKVKMKQK
+282 PGLKVKMKQK

-297 DTSGSVRNNEVK
+297 DTSGSVCDDEVR

-343 YDLKIHGRGGT
+343 YDLKLHGRGGT
-354 DFTPVIKY
+354 DFTPVIEY

-377 GEASTSVSPRAKV
+377 GEASTHVNPRAKV
-390 LWVHSEESDINE
+390 LWVHSEQSDINE
-402 DLPGIKIK
+402 DLPGLKIK

>member
-1 MNKQESLSKISKDLM
+1 
-16 LKEPFYG
+16 
-23 FFLIMLNKVWHDAIG
+23 
-38 TAAVS
+38 
-43 KNGINYQLTISEK
+43 
-56 FWEPLSELHRMGLL
+56 
-70 KHELLHIAFN
+70 
-80 HLTTFDLFKDKEL
+80 
-93 ANIAMDMEIN
+93 
-103 QYIDK
+103 
-108 TWLPEGGIDIDDY
+108 
-121 SDLHLEGR
+121 
-129 AGSRYY
+129 
-135 YDKLQQLQK
+135 
-144 KKKQNGSCGC
+144 
-154 GNMDQL
+154 
-160 LDALEQGKITVIIG
+160 
-174 NGQGNTPGSGEGKKV
+174 
-189 NMPNHPWKDF
+189 MPNHPWKDF

-213 LQRVLSEVKSQ
+213 MQRVLNEVKNQ
-224 AEKKQGNIPGEMKGI
+224 TERKQGNIPGEMN
-239 IKIEEIVPPKFNWKN
+239 KFNWKN

-297 DTSGSVRNNEVK
+297 DTSGSVRNHEVK
-309 EFMNEMHHIYKTGVD
+309 EFMN
-324 ITLVQCDTYIR
+324 LVQCDTYIR

-377 GEASTSVSPRAKV
+377 GEASTSVNPRAKV

-402 DLPGIKIK
+402 DLPGLKIK

>member
-80 HLTTFDLFKDKEL
+80 HLTTFDLFKDKKL

-103 QYIDK
+103 QYINK
-108 TWLPEGGIDIDDY
+108 TWLPESGIDINDY
-121 SDLHLEGR
+121 PDLNLDIK

-135 YDKLQQLQK
+135 YDKLQKAQK
-144 KKKQNGSCGC
+144 NKKQNGSCGD
-154 GNMDQL
+154 GNMDKL
-160 LDALEQGKITVIIG
+160 LDALETDKCIVKIG
-174 NGQGNTPGSGEGKKV
+174 DKNV
-189 NMPNHPWKDF
+189 NMPNHPWEDF

-213 LQRVLSEVKSQ
+213 LQRVLNDVKTQ
-224 AEKKQGNIPGEMKGI
+224 TEKKQGNVPSEMKGI
-239 IKIEEIVPPKFNWKN
+239 IKIEEIIPPKFNWKN

-292 LMLAI
+292 LLLAI
-297 DTSGSVRNNEVK
+297 DTSGSVRDREVR

-354 DFTPVIKY
+354 DFTPVIEY
-362 FNENTSYT
+362 FNENSSYT

-377 GEASTSVSPRAKV
+377 GEASTSVNPRAKV
-390 LWVHSEESDINE
+390 LWVHSEESHINE
-402 DLPGIKIK
+402 DLPGLKIK

>member
-1 MNKQESLSKISKDLM
+1 MNKQESLSKTSKSLM
-16 LKEPFYG
+16 LQEPFYG
-23 FFLIMLNKVWHDAIG
+23 FFLIMLNKVWNDAIG

-56 FWEPLSELHRMGLL
+56 FWEPLSELHRIGLL

-80 HLTTFDLFKDKEL
+80 HLTTFDLFQDKKL

-108 TWLPEGGIDIDDY
+108 DWIPEGAIDIDDY
-121 SDLHLEGR
+121 GDLNLDTR

-135 YDKLQQLQK
+135 YDKLQELQK
-144 KKKQNGSCGC
+144 KKKQNGTCGC
-154 GNMDQL
+154 ENMDKL
-160 LDALEQGKITVIIG
+160 LDALEKGACQVTIG
-174 NGQGNTPGSGEGKKV
+174 MPGGEGDKDV
-189 NMPNHPWKDF
+189 NMPNHPWKEF
-199 QNLPDAEK
+199 ENLPEAEK
-207 QLIEKQ
+207 QLIENQ
-213 LQRVLSEVKSQ
+213 MQRILQEVKSQ
-224 AEKKQGNIPGEMKGI
+224 TKKKRGHVPGEMKGI

-282 PGMKVKMKQK
+282 PGLKVKMKQK

-297 DTSGSVRNNEVK
+297 DTSGSVCDDEVR

-343 YDLKIHGRGGT
+343 YDLKLHGRGGT
-354 DFTPVIKY
+354 DFTPVIEY

-377 GEASTSVSPRAKV
+377 GEASTSINPRAKV
-390 LWVHSEESDINE
+390 LWVHSEQSNINE
-402 DLPGIKIK
+402 DLPGLKIK

>member
-1 MNKQESLSKISKDLM
+1 MNKQESLSKISKNLM

-23 FFLIMLNKVWHDAIG
+23 FFLIMLNKVWNNTIG

-43 KNGINYQLTISEK
+43 KNGINYQLTISED
-56 FWEPLSELHRMGLL
+56 FWEPLSDNHRMGLL

-80 HLTTFDLFKDKEL
+80 HLISFDLFKDKKL

-103 QYIDK
+103 QYIKSD
-108 TWLPEGGIDIDDY
+108 WLPEGGIDIDDY
-121 SDLHLEGR
+121 PNLNLNR
-129 AGSRYY
+129 KAGSRYY
-135 YDKLQQLQK
+135 YDKLQKLQE

-154 GNMDQL
+154 ENMDKL
-160 LDALEQGKITVIIG
+160 LDALEEEKGKFKVTIGMPGGG
-174 NGQGNTPGSGEGKKV
+174 NGEKEV

-199 QNLPDAEK
+199 EDLPEAEK
-207 QLIEKQ
+207 QLIETQ
-213 LQRVLSEVKSQ
+213 MQRVLEEVKNQSI
-224 AEKKQGNIPGEMKGI
+224 KKQGNIPGEMKGI
-239 IKIEEIVPPKFNWKN
+239 IKIKEIIPPKFNWKN

-297 DTSGSVRNNEVK
+297 DTSGSVRDHEVR

-335 DISEYKGT
+335 DISEYKGS
-343 YDLKIHGRGGT
+343 YDLKLHGRGGT

-377 GEASTSVSPRAKV
+377 GEASTSINPRAKV

-402 DLPGIKIK
+402 DLPGLKIK

>member
-1 MNKQESLSKISKDLM
+1 MNKQESLSKTSKSLM
-16 LKEPFYG
+16 LQEPFYG
-23 FFLIMLNKVWHDAIG
+23 FFLIMLNKVWNDAIG

-43 KNGINYQLTISEK
+43 KNSINYQLTISEK

-80 HLTTFDLFKDKEL
+80 HLTTFDLFKDKKL

-108 TWLPEGGIDIDDY
+108 DWIPEGAIDIDDY
-121 SDLHLEGR
+121 GDLNLDTR

-135 YDKLQQLQK
+135 YDKLQELQK
-144 KKKQNGSCGC
+144 KKKQNGTCGC
-154 GNMDQL
+154 ENMDKL
-160 LDALEQGKITVIIG
+160 LDALEKGACQVTIG
-174 NGQGNTPGSGEGKKV
+174 MPRGEGDKDV
-189 NMPNHPWKDF
+189 NMPNHPWKEF
-199 QNLPDAEK
+199 ENLPEAEK
-207 QLIEKQ
+207 QLIENQ
-213 LQRVLSEVKSQ
+213 MQRILQEVKSQ
-224 AEKKQGNIPGEMKGI
+224 TEKKRGHVPGEMKGI

-254 YLRRFTGIST
+254 YLRRFTGISS

-282 PGMKVKMKQK
+282 PGLKVKMKQK

-297 DTSGSVRNNEVK
+297 DTSGSVCDDEVR

-343 YDLKIHGRGGT
+343 YDLKLHGRGGT

-377 GEASTSVSPRAKV
+377 GEASTYVNPRAKV
-390 LWVHSEESDINE
+390 LWVHSEQSNINE
-402 DLPGIKIK
+402 DLPGLKIK